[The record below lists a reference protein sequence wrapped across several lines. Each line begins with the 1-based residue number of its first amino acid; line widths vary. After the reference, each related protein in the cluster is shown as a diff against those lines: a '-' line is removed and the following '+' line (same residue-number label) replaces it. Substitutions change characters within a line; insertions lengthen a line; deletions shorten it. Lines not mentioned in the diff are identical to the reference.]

1 MQRML
6 LVHSVKVQAT
16 DPNQPFDITFFV
28 KNPTLAS
35 SDGWTANNSTELP
48 TINYS
53 CGEFY
58 EKNLDVSQ
66 KLSSMPK
73 VRMK

>member
-1 MQRML
+1 M
-6 LVHSVKVQAT
+6 
-16 DPNQPFDITFFV
+16 